1 MCWKE
6 RDKVMQFIDLKAQY
20 RALKTEIDANM
31 HAVVDSAVFI
41 GGPYVKE
48 LEEKL
53 AAFTGRKHCIT
64 CANGTDALQIA
75 YMVAGVGAGDAV
87 FCPDMTFISSTE
99 PAKMFGATAVFCDI
113 TPDTYCLSPESL
125 ERQIQAVLSEGT
137 LTPKAV
143 VAVDILGNPCDY
155 DTIVPICEKYG
166 LFLIED
172 AAQSF
177 GASYHGKKA
186 CAFGHIATTSFF
198 PAKPLG
204 CYGDGGAIF
213 TDDDQA
219 ADLIRSLCVHGK
231 GPGGKYDNI
240 RVGMNSRLDAVQAAV
255 LLPKLKALGDY
266 EIDARQQVAG
276 RYNKAFAGKLTTPWI
291 AEGCVSAWAQ
301 YALLAEDTA
310 QRDQIVAHLKEASI
324 PNMIYYPTPQHALPV
339 FRAEPHYG
347 ETFHNADDYC
357 ARTFSLPMHPYLE
370 EAEQQQIIDAVLEA
384 L

>member
-1 MCWKE
+1 
-6 RDKVMQFIDLKAQY
+6 MQFIDLKAQY
-20 RALKTEIDANM
+20 QVLKTEINANIQSVLDA
-31 HAVVDSAVFI
+31 AQFI

-75 YMVAGVGAGDAV
+75 YMVADVGAGDAV

-125 ERQIQAVLSEGT
+125 ERQIQAVLAEGT

-155 DTIVPICEKYG
+155 DAIETICEKYG

-186 CAFGHIATTSFF
+186 GAFGWIATTSFF

-213 TDDDQA
+213 TDDDHM

-231 GPGGKYDNI
+231 GPGGKYDNV

-255 LLPKLKALGDY
+255 LLPKLKALDDY
-266 EIDARQQVAG
+266 EIEARQQVAQRYSDAFSG
-276 RYNKAFAGKLTTPWI
+276 RFVTPFV

-301 YALLAEDTA
+301 YALLAKDTI
-310 QRDQIVAHLKEASI
+310 QRDQIVAHLNAAGI
-324 PNMIYYPTPQHALPV
+324 PNMIYYPKPQHALPV
-339 FRAEPHYG
+339 FRDEPHYG
-347 ETFHNADDYC
+347 ETFQNADNYC

-370 EAEQQQIIDAVLEA
+370 EAEQRKVIDAVLEV

>member
-1 MCWKE
+1 
-6 RDKVMQFIDLKAQY
+6 MQFIDLKAQY
-20 RALKTEIDANM
+20 HALKAGIDANIQ
-31 HAVVDSAVFI
+31 AVVDSAVFI

-53 AAFTGRKHCIT
+53 ASFTGRKHCIT

-75 YMVAGVGAGDAV
+75 YMGAGVGAGDAV

-99 PAKMFGATAVFCDI
+99 PAKMFGAVSVFCDI
-113 TPDTYCLSPESL
+113 TPDTYCLSPGSL
-125 ERQIQAVLSEGT
+125 ERQIQAVLAEGK

-155 DTIVPICEKYG
+155 DVIVPICEKYS

-186 CAFGHIATTSFF
+186 CSFGQIATTSFF

-213 TDDDQA
+213 TDDDHT

-231 GPGGKYDNI
+231 GPGGKYDNV
-240 RVGMNSRLDAVQAAV
+240 RVGMNSRLDAMQAAV

-266 EIDARQQVAG
+266 EIDARQQVVERYG
-276 RYNKAFAGKLTTPWI
+276 RAFAGKLTTPFV

-301 YALLAEDTA
+301 YALLAADTA
-310 QRDQIVAHLKEASI
+310 QRDKIVAHLKEAGI
-324 PNMIYYPTPQHALPV
+324 PNMIYYPTPQHTLPV
-339 FRAEPHYG
+339 FRDEPHYG
-347 ETFHNADDYC
+347 ETFRNADDYC

-370 EAEQQQIIDAVLEA
+370 QAEQQQIIDAVLEA

>member
-1 MCWKE
+1 
-6 RDKVMQFIDLKAQY
+6 MQFIDLKAQY
-20 RALKTEIDANM
+20 HALKAGIDANIQ
-31 HAVVDSAVFI
+31 AVVDSAVFI

-53 AAFTGRKHCIT
+53 ASFTGRKHCIT

-99 PAKMFGATAVFCDI
+99 PAKMFGAVSVFCDI

-125 ERQIQAVLSEGT
+125 ERQIQAVLAEGK

-155 DTIVPICEKYG
+155 DVIVPICEKYS

-186 CAFGHIATTSFF
+186 CSFGQIATTSFF

-213 TDDDQA
+213 TDDDHT

-231 GPGGKYDNI
+231 GPGGKYDNV
-240 RVGMNSRLDAVQAAV
+240 RVGMNSRLDAMQAAV

-266 EIDARQQVAG
+266 EIDARQPGGRAVWPGPLRESSLRPSWQRAASALGPVCTAGG
-276 RYNKAFAGKLTTPWI
+276 RYRTAGQDRGPFERGRHSQYDLLSHTP
-291 AEGCVSAWAQ
+291 ACPAGV
-301 YALLAEDTA
+301 
-310 QRDQIVAHLKEASI
+310 
-324 PNMIYYPTPQHALPV
+324 P
-339 FRAEPHYG
+339 G
-347 ETFHNADDYC
+347 
-357 ARTFSLPMHPYLE
+357 
-370 EAEQQQIIDAVLEA
+370 
-384 L
+384 

>member
-1 MCWKE
+1 
-6 RDKVMQFIDLKAQY
+6 MQFIDLKAQY
-20 RALKTEIDANM
+20 HALKAGIDANIQ
-31 HAVVDSAVFI
+31 AVVDSAVFI

-53 AAFTGRKHCIT
+53 TSFTGRKHCIT

-99 PAKMFGATAVFCDI
+99 PAKMFGAVSVFCDI

-125 ERQIQAVLSEGT
+125 ERQIQAVLAEGK

-155 DTIVPICEKYG
+155 DVIVPICEKYS

-186 CAFGHIATTSFF
+186 CSFGQIATTSFF

-213 TDDDQA
+213 TDDDHT

-231 GPGGKYDNI
+231 GPGGKYDNV
-240 RVGMNSRLDAVQAAV
+240 RVGMNSRLDAMQAAV

-266 EIDARQQVAG
+266 EIDARQQVVERYG
-276 RYNKAFAGKLTTPWI
+276 RAFAGKLTTPFV

-301 YALLAEDTA
+301 YALLAADTA
-310 QRDQIVAHLKEASI
+310 QRDKIVAHLKEAGI
-324 PNMIYYPTPQHALPV
+324 PNMIYYPTPQHTLPV
-339 FRAEPHYG
+339 FRDEPHYG
-347 ETFHNADDYC
+347 ETFRNADDYC

-370 EAEQQQIIDAVLEA
+370 QAEQRQIIDAVLEA